1 MKKLKDLFKEKYL
14 VMGEGKSKEDSIK
27 IIEND
32 IPRTFS
38 KDHLFSKTGAFTENL
53 RQILEAFAMYRPD
66 IGYVQGMSYIG
77 GICLINT

>member
-1 MKKLKDLFKEKYL
+1 
-14 VMGEGKSKEDSIK
+14 MGEDKSSKEDSIK

-38 KDHLFSKTGAFTENL
+38 KDHFFTKNGAFTDNL

-66 IGYVQGMSYIG
+66 IGYV
-77 GICLINT
+77 